1 MQAMRPSD
9 LPTAGT
15 DTLVTHHQPPTGAT
29 DPPVGDELSEVPP
42 YVQILATEH
51 WSLLATR
58 SMTWSEIF
66 SRTGTFLTVL
76 SANVVALSLVA
87 SASGFGETF
96 TTFALMILPVVL
108 LVGLGT
114 FFRLVEA
121 DIEDAWLV
129 IGMNRIRRAY
139 LELAPRLEPYFVA
152 GFSDDAPGLL
162 QTYSFR
168 RRIGAT
174 HWLSGSPV
182 LVGVIDSVVAGV
194 LAGVLCDSLG
204 AGPALRNAMSILTAV
219 VVALAL
225 GAMGA
230 LRVRQARS
238 GYQPRF
244 PAGST
249 TTGLGDPPPAD
260 SSLDA

>member
-1 MQAMRPSD
+1 MWDMPSD
-9 LPTAGT
+9 R
-15 DTLVTHHQPPTGAT
+15 TLRDELTG
-29 DPPVGDELSEVPP
+29 DPP
-42 YVQILATEH
+42 YTQILATEH

-87 SASGFGETF
+87 NASGFGDAF
-96 TTFALMILPVVL
+96 TTFALMTVPVVL
-108 LVGLGT
+108 LLGLGT
-114 FFRLVEA
+114 YVRLVEA

-129 IGMNRIRRAY
+129 IGMNRIRHAY
-139 LELAPRLEPYFVA
+139 LELAPRLEQYFVA
-152 GFSDDAPGLL
+152 GTNDDAPGLL

-182 LVGVIDSVVAGV
+182 LVGIVDSL
-194 LAGVLCDSLG
+194 LAGALVGLVCESLG
-204 AGPALRNAMSILTAV
+204 ADPGLRNVTSVLTALG
-219 VVALAL
+219 VAAGL

-230 LRVRQARS
+230 HRVRQARD
-238 GYQPRF
+238 GYRPRF
-244 PAGST
+244 PADNG
-249 TTGLGDPPPAD
+249 A
-260 SSLDA
+260 